1 MHETLYAGVLHL
13 TPSDCIALRVT
24 DQYSLHRVVYS
35 LFEDSRTASEK
46 VSSVSSGIQFADLGA
61 DANGRKVMLLSSR
74 PPAESVPGGYGQVL
88 SKPLPTHFLS
98 FRKYRF
104 SVIVN
109 PVIRNGQS
117 RKLEPVKGREAIAE
131 WFLQRAQ
138 SSWGFSVEQETLQIG
153 AVDVLR
159 FKEKNAQKVTLAQVP
174 VTGVL
179 TVSDFEL
186 FKKSMFCGIGKG
198 RAFGCGLLK
207 IVPIQE

>member
-1 MHETLYAGVLHL
+1 M
-13 TPSDCIALRVT
+13 
-24 DQYSLHRVVYS
+24 
-35 LFEDSRTASEK
+35 
-46 VSSVSSGIQFADLGA
+46 GA
-61 DANGRKVMLLSSR
+61 DESGRKIMLLSSR
-74 PPAESVPGGYGQVL
+74 PPAVNVPGGYGQVL
-88 SKPLPTHFLS
+88 SKTLPAHFLS

-117 RKLEPVKGREAIAE
+117 RKHEPVKGREAIAE

-138 SSWGFSVEQETLQIG
+138 SSWGFTVEQESLEIG
-153 AVDVLR
+153 SVDVLR

-179 TVSDFEL
+179 TVSDAEL
-186 FKKSMFCGIGKG
+186 FKKSVSCGIGKG